1 MSIDYTLNAKA
12 RDDKGKGASRRLRR
26 NADLVPGIVYGAQ
39 KEPQNIALA
48 HNELAHAL
56 ENESFYTRII
66 ALNIGDKKEDVLVKA
81 VQRHP
86 ARPVILHVD
95 FLRVDKNQKVILRIP
110 LHFINQEAC
119 VGVKTGGG
127 IISHSMSDLEIRC
140 LPADLPEYIEVDML
154 NVQLGQIV
162 HISDLKLPKGVE
174 STQLAHGASHDLA
187 VANVHLPRAE
197 KAEEPAATD
206 AAATPATA
214 APAAAPAAAPKKE
227 K

>member
-1 MSIDYTLNAKA
+1 MSIDYTLNAKP
-12 RDDKGKGASRRLRR
+12 RDDQGKGASRRLRR
-26 NADLVPGIVYGAQ
+26 NADLVPGIVYGAK
-39 KEPQNIALA
+39 KEPQNVALA

-56 ENESFYTRII
+56 DNESFYTHII
-66 ALNIGDKKEDVLVKA
+66 TLNIGDKKENVLVKA

-86 ARPVILHVD
+86 ARPVIMHVD
-95 FLRVDKNQKVILRIP
+95 FLRVDKNHKVTLRIP

-119 VGVKTGGG
+119 AGVKAGGM
-127 IISHSMSDLEIRC
+127 ISHSMSDLEIRC

-174 STQLAHGASHDLA
+174 STQLAHGASHNLA
-187 VANVHLPRAE
+187 VATVTMPKAE
-197 KAEEPAATD
+197 KTEEPAA
-206 AAATPATA
+206 AA
-214 APAAAPAAAPKKE
+214 AAAPAAAAPAAAAPAAKDKG